1 MSYLNFKSEYDRF
14 PKTTI
19 KNHKAFR
26 GYDEIYHELNNKMNN
41 SSVVVFDY
49 YPGVDE
55 EEVYELIKRFNFS
68 LEINMHD
75 IFKDGK
81 TMSEQMK
88 YNLTDDR
95 VFGKMYYGN
104 LVDFIDEDKL
114 EEAQNKIKEQKES
127 VIVYGV
133 GAGLVSHGDVYVYF
147 DMARWEIQ
155 LRYRKGMANYNVD
168 NYDEDILKKYKRGYF
183 IEWRIADKHKEKC
196 FECFDY
202 VVDTNKSKDPKM
214 ISKDTFKI
222 SLHQLSKQPFRTVPY
237 FDPGVWGGQWMKE
250 VCNLDKDQSNYAWSF
265 DGVPEENSIL
275 FDYDGIT
282 FELPAMDLVLYQ
294 PKELLG
300 EQVYARFGAEFPIRF
315 DFLDTMEGQNL
326 SLQVHPLTEYIKRN
340 FGMSYTQDESYYI
353 LDAKD
358 DAVVYLGLKEG
369 IQSTEMIAD
378 LESAQKGEIVFDA
391 DKYINKFPA
400 KKHDH
405 FLIPA
410 GTCHCSGKNAMV
422 LEISATPYIFTFKL
436 WDWQR
441 LGLDGLP
448 RPIHIEH
455 GKNVIQWDRTTEWVK
470 ENLVN
475 ATYEVKEEG
484 NDCKIEH
491 TGLHELEFIE
501 TRRYTIKENSSH
513 KTHGTVNMLNLVD
526 GKSAVIEGDF
536 EPFIVHYAET
546 FIIPASIKEYT
557 IKPYGC
563 DEVKVLKAYVRSS
576 KTSERAFLNAEIKNL
591 RNLRSS

>member
-26 GYDEIYHELNNKMNN
+26 GYDEIYRELNSKMNN
-41 SSVVVFDY
+41 RSVVVFDY

-55 EEVYELIKRFNFS
+55 DEVYELIKQFNFS

-75 IFKDGK
+75 LFKDGK
-81 TMSEQMK
+81 SMTEQMK

-104 LVDFIDEDKL
+104 LVDFIDEEKL
-114 EEAQNKIKEQKES
+114 EEAKNKVKEHHGS
-127 VIVYGV
+127 TIIYGV
-133 GAGLVSHGDVYVYF
+133 SAGLVSHGDVYVYF
-147 DMARWEIQ
+147 DMARWQIQ
-155 LRYRKGMANYNVD
+155 LRYRKGMSNYNCD
-168 NYDEDILKKYKRGYF
+168 NHDEDILKKYKRGYF
-183 IEWRIADKHKEKC
+183 IEWRIADKHKAER
-196 FECFDY
+196 FNCFDY
-202 VVDTNKSKDPKM
+202 VVDTNKSNDPKM
-214 ISKDTFKI
+214 ISSDTFI
-222 SLHQLSKQPFRTVPY
+222 ESLKQLAQKPFRTVPY

-250 VCNLDKDQSNYAWSF
+250 VCNLDPNQSNYAWSF

-275 FDYDGIT
+275 FDYDGVT

-326 SLQVHPLTEYIKRN
+326 SLQVHPLTEYIKKN

-353 LDAKD
+353 LDAKE
-358 DAVVYLGLKEG
+358 DAVVYLGLKED
-369 IQSTEMIAD
+369 IQPNEMISD
-378 LESAQKGEIVFDA
+378 LESAQKGNVVFDA

-441 LGLDGLP
+441 VGLDGLP

-455 GKNVIQWDRTTEWVK
+455 GKHVIQWDRTTDWVK

-475 ATYEVKEEG
+475 ATYEVKEDG

-501 TRRYTIKENSSH
+501 TRRYTIKKSSRH
-513 KTHGTVNMLNLVD
+513 KTYGTVNMLNLVD
-526 GKSAVIEGDF
+526 GKSAIIEGDF

-557 IKPYGC
+557 IKPYNC
-563 DEVKVLKAYVRSS
+563 DEVKVLKAYVR
-576 KTSERAFLNAEIKNL
+576 N
-591 RNLRSS
+591 

>member
-26 GYDEIYHELNNKMNN
+26 GYDEIYCELNKKIDD

-55 EEVYELIKRFNFS
+55 KEVYELIKRFNFS

-81 TMSEQMK
+81 TMTEQMK

-104 LVDFIDEDKL
+104 LVDFIDEEKL
-114 EEAQNKIKEQKES
+114 EEAKNKVKEHNGTT
-127 VIVYGV
+127 IIYGV

-147 DMARWEIQ
+147 DMARWQIQ
-155 LRYRKGMANYNVD
+155 LRYRKSMPNYNCD

-202 VVDTNKSKDPKM
+202 VVDTNTANDPKM
-214 ISKDTFKI
+214 ISRYTFTE
-222 SLHQLSKQPFRTVPY
+222 SLKQLAQKPFRTVPY

-250 VCNLDKDQSNYAWSF
+250 VCNLDVNQPNYAWSF

-275 FDYDGIT
+275 FDYDGVT
-282 FELPAMDLVLYQ
+282 VEFPAMDLVLYQ

-300 EQVYARFGAEFPIRF
+300 EQVYSRFGAEFPIRF

-326 SLQVHPLTEYIKRN
+326 SLQVHPLTEYIKKN
-340 FGMSYTQDESYYI
+340 FGMCYTQDESYYI
-353 LDAKD
+353 LDAKE

-369 IQSTEMIAD
+369 IQPTEMISD

-455 GKNVIQWDRTTEWVK
+455 GKQVIQWDRTTEWVK

-526 GKSAVIEGDF
+526 GKSALIEGDF

-563 DEVKVLKAYVRSS
+563 DEVKVLKAYVR
-576 KTSERAFLNAEIKNL
+576 F
-591 RNLRSS
+591 

>member
-1 MSYLNFKSEYDRF
+1 MY
-14 PKTTI
+14 
-19 KNHKAFR
+19 
-26 GYDEIYHELNNKMNN
+26 
-41 SSVVVFDY
+41 
-49 YPGVDE
+49 
-55 EEVYELIKRFNFS
+55 
-68 LEINMHD
+68 D

-81 TMSEQMK
+81 TMTEQMK

-104 LVDFIDEDKL
+104 LVDFIDEEKL
-114 EEAQNKIKEQKES
+114 EGAKNKVEEHHGSTI
-127 VIVYGV
+127 IYGV
-133 GAGLVSHGDVYVYF
+133 GAGLVSHGDLYIYF

-155 LRYRKGMANYNVD
+155 LRYRKSMPNYNCD

-183 IEWRIADKHKEKC
+183 IEWRIADKHKAER
-196 FECFDY
+196 FNCFDY
-202 VVDTNKSKDPKM
+202 VVDTNKSNDPKM
-214 ISKDTFKI
+214 ISSDTFI
-222 SLHQLSKQPFRTVPY
+222 DSLKQLAQKPFRTVPY

-250 VCNLDKDQSNYAWSF
+250 VCNLDVNQPNYAWSF

-275 FDYDGIT
+275 FDYDGVT
-282 FELPAMDLVLYQ
+282 VELPAMDLVLYQ

-300 EQVYARFGAEFPIRF
+300 EQVYSRFGAEFPIRF

-326 SLQVHPLTEYIKRN
+326 SLQVHPLTEYIKKN

-353 LDAKD
+353 LDAKE
-358 DAVVYLGLKEG
+358 DAHVYLGLKEG
-369 IQSTEMIAD
+369 IQPTEMISD
-378 LESAQKGEIVFDA
+378 LESAQRGEIVFDA

-448 RPIHIEH
+448 RPINIEH
-455 GKNVIQWDRTTEWVK
+455 GKHVIQWDRTTKWVK

-501 TRRYTIKENSSH
+501 TRRYTINNDSLH
-513 KTHGTVNMLNLVD
+513 KTHGTVNMLNLID
-526 GKSAVIEGDF
+526 GKSAIIEGDF

-546 FIIPASIKEYT
+546 FIIPASINEYT
-557 IKPYGC
+557 IKPYDC
-563 DEVKVLKAYVRSS
+563 DEVKVLKAYVRS
-576 KTSERAFLNAEIKNL
+576 
-591 RNLRSS
+591 

>member
-1 MSYLNFKSEYDRF
+1 MSYLNFKSDYDCF
-14 PKTTI
+14 PKTKI
-19 KNHKAFR
+19 KEHKAFC
-26 GYDEIYHELNNKMNN
+26 GYDEIYRELNKKIND

-55 EEVYELIKRFNFS
+55 DEIYELIKRFNFS
-68 LEINMHD
+68 LEINMHVL
-75 IFKDGK
+75 FKDGK
-81 TMSEQMK
+81 TMTEQMK
-88 YNLTDDR
+88 YTLTDDR

-104 LVDFIDEDKL
+104 LVDFMDEEKL
-114 EEAQNKIKEQKES
+114 KEAQNKIKEQNGS

-147 DMARWEIQ
+147 DMARWQIQ

-183 IEWRIADKHKEKC
+183 MEWRIADKHKAER

-202 VVDTNKSKDPKM
+202 VVDTNTKDEPKM
-214 ISKDTFKI
+214 ISKDTFKT
-222 SLHQLSKQPFRTVPY
+222 SLHLLSKQPFRTVPY

-250 VCNLDKDQSNYAWSF
+250 VCNLDKNQPNYAWSF

-275 FDYDGIT
+275 FDYDGVIV
-282 FELPAMDLVLYQ
+282 ELPAMDLVLYK

-326 SLQVHPLTEYIKRN
+326 SLQVHPLTEYIKKN

-353 LDAKD
+353 LDAKE

-369 IQSTEMIAD
+369 IQSDEMIAD
-378 LESAQKGEIVFDA
+378 LESAQKGNIVFDA

-448 RPIHIEH
+448 RPINIEH
-455 GKNVIQWDRTTEWVK
+455 GKHVIQWDRTTKWVK

-501 TRRYTIKENSSH
+501 TRRYTIKNSSYH
-513 KTHGTVNMLNLVD
+513 QTHGTVNMLNLVD

-557 IKPYGC
+557 IKPYDC
-563 DEVKVLKAYVRSS
+563 DEVKVLKAYVRS
-576 KTSERAFLNAEIKNL
+576 
-591 RNLRSS
+591 

>member
-1 MSYLNFKSEYDRF
+1 MSYLNFKSEYDCF

-26 GYDEIYHELNNKMNN
+26 GYEEIYKELNEKINN

-81 TMSEQMK
+81 TMTEQMK

-104 LVDFIDEDKL
+104 LLDFMDEEKLQRAKDKVN
-114 EEAQNKIKEQKES
+114 ECKDS
-127 VIVYGV
+127 VIIYGV
-133 GAGLVSHGDVYVYF
+133 GAGLVTQGDVYIYF

-155 LRYRKGMANYNVD
+155 LRYRKGMPNYNAT
-168 NYDEDILKKYKRGYF
+168 NYDEDILRKYKRGYF
-183 IEWRIADKHKEKC
+183 IEWRIADKHKAER
-196 FECFDY
+196 FESFDY
-202 VVDTNKSKDPKM
+202 VVDTNASNDPKM
-214 ISKDTFKI
+214 ISKDTFI
-222 SLHQLSKQPFRTVPY
+222 ESLKQLSQKPFRTVPY

-250 VCNLDKDQSNYAWSF
+250 VCNLDTNQSNYAWSF

-275 FDYDGIT
+275 FDYDGVT

-300 EQVYARFGAEFPIRF
+300 EQVYSRFGAEFPIRF

-326 SLQVHPLTEYIKRN
+326 SLQVHPLTEYIKKN

-353 LDAKD
+353 LDAKE
-358 DAVVYLGLKEG
+358 DAHVYLGLKEG
-369 IQSTEMIAD
+369 IDKEEMIRD
-378 LESAQKGEIVFDA
+378 LESAQRGEIVFDA
-391 DKYINKFPA
+391 DKYINKFTA

-448 RPIHIEH
+448 RPINIEH
-455 GKNVIQWDRTTEWVK
+455 GKHVIQWDRTTEWVK
-470 ENLVN
+470 EHLVN
-475 ATYEVKEEG
+475 SIYEVKEEE

-501 TRRYTIKENSSH
+501 TRRYTVKDNSFH
-513 KTHGTVNMLNLVD
+513 KTNGTVNMLNLID
-526 GKSAVIEGDF
+526 GKSAIIEGDF

-557 IKPYGC
+557 IKPYDC
-563 DEVKVLKAYVRSS
+563 DEVKVLKAYVR
-576 KTSERAFLNAEIKNL
+576 N
-591 RNLRSS
+591 